1 MASSGFMSGWAEL
14 SFRMNTEPT
23 TPLAISPINDEVA
36 SGEIVFLVENSL
48 DAEADQLNYDFHLY
62 ADQELTALMDS
73 SINILE
79 GVHQTYWMI
88 EPGLEDNQRYWWTAQ
103 SYDGYE
109 YSVLAGP
116 ESFLINNVND
126 VPAAFSSLM
135 PVENSVLGTL
145 TPQLFWETS
154 FDPDPLDM
162 VNYILYLDTP
172 DPGVEAFEVGLDT
185 SFQVVSNLQDNTT
198 YYWKVVAHDLHGGVT
213 ENTGGYQSFRV
224 NTSNDLP
231 TAFELLAPVNGAMV
245 TTLTPEFLWEVSSDP
260 DDATIL
266 RNGTAGKLSQGI
278 RHDQID
284 QIMVITGY
292 DLFLGTNPEL
302 TVVEPIFVTT
312 NSFTPID
319 PLMENTMY
327 YWAVI
332 AHDDSGGS
340 ISSDTTSFWTNAVNS
355 SPLNFNLVAPVE
367 NQTVDVIN
375 PTFTW
380 EVAGDDDLFDEV
392 VYNIFMGPSI
402 EEVEWVYTGLLPYI
416 MDTVFTLIEPI
427 EDNTTYYWTVEA
439 VDSQG
444 ATTNNMEGFVPFVV
458 NLGNDTPSPAE
469 LISPDSI
476 IVLTD
481 TPTFAWYAST
491 DPDPLDSV
499 SYEVHWWYEGGE
511 WDSVLTD
518 ETSIIA
524 PNGLIYDNVEYF
536 WEVISM
542 DTHDGIAHS
551 EINRFWADF
560 MPEVPGSF
568 SLVEPD
574 SSSAGNA
581 TNPILSW
588 TEAIDPDPFDNVHYW
603 VTVASDSMLDH
614 VIYQSAAHF
623 ESHYVENE
631 LADDTRYYWQIT
643 AIDEDS
649 LLTESVIWTFD
660 VGYVAVDNTALL
672 PEEFTLEQNYPNP
685 FNPSTTIRYGLPED
699 SDVSLT
705 IYDIQGRMVK
715 TFGTKYQKAGW
726 YEQVW
731 DGNTTSSKAMSTG
744 IYFARFVAGDYT
756 KVIKMLY
763 VK

>member
-1 MASSGFMSGWAEL
+1 L
-14 SFRMNTEPT
+14 SFS
-23 TPLAISPINDEVA
+23 LLSP
-36 SGEIVFLVENSL
+36 
-48 DAEADQLNYDFHLY
+48 
-62 ADQELTALMDS
+62 
-73 SINILE
+73 
-79 GVHQTYWMI
+79 
-88 EPGLEDNQRYWWTAQ
+88 EPG
-103 SYDGYE
+103 
-109 YSVLAGP
+109 
-116 ESFLINNVND
+116 
-126 VPAAFSSLM
+126 
-135 PVENSVLGTL
+135 
-145 TPQLFWETS
+145 
-154 FDPDPLDM
+154 
-162 VNYILYLDTP
+162 
-172 DPGVEAFEVGLDT
+172 
-185 SFQVVSNLQDNTT
+185 
-198 YYWKVVAHDLHGGVT
+198 
-213 ENTGGYQSFRV
+213 
-224 NTSNDLP
+224 
-231 TAFELLAPVNGAMV
+231 
-245 TTLTPEFLWEVSSDP
+245 
-260 DDATIL
+260 
-266 RNGTAGKLSQGI
+266 
-278 RHDQID
+278 
-284 QIMVITGY
+284 
-292 DLFLGTNPEL
+292 
-302 TVVEPIFVTT
+302 
-312 NSFTPID
+312 
-319 PLMENTMY
+319 
-327 YWAVI
+327 
-332 AHDDSGGS
+332 
-340 ISSDTTSFWTNAVNS
+340 
-355 SPLNFNLVAPVE
+355 
-367 NQTVDVIN
+367 QTVDTIL
-375 PTFTW
+375 PTFNW
-380 EVAGDDDLFDEV
+380 QVSEDEDLFDEV
-392 VYNIFMGPSI
+392 VYNIYMGPSI

-439 VDSQG
+439 MDSQG
-444 ATTNNMEGFVPFVV
+444 ATTNNMEGFVPFAV
-458 NLGNDTPSPAE
+458 NLGNDSPSPAE

-481 TPTFAWYAST
+481 TPTFAWHAST

-518 ETSIIA
+518 ETSVIP
-524 PNGLIYDNVEYF
+524 PNSLIYDNVEYF

-551 EINRFWADF
+551 PINRFWADF
-560 MPEVPGSF
+560 MPEVPGAF

-588 TEAIDPDPFDNVHYW
+588 TEAIDPDPFDNVHYS

-660 VGYVAVDNTALL
+660 VGYVSVDNATLL

-685 FNPSTTIRYGLPED
+685 FNPSTTIRYGLPEE
-699 SDVSLT
+699 SDVSLI

-715 TFGTKYQKAGW
+715 TFHTKYQKAGW
-726 YEQVW
+726 YEQVV